1 MGVYSASKAAMRLR
15 ARTLATDEVA
25 KVRYSD
31 NSSATIKLQRRIDR
45 LLFLAN
51 TISQSTN

>member
-15 ARTLATDEVA
+15 ACTLATDEVA

-31 NSSATIKLQRRIDR
+31 NSSATIKLQRQIDR